1 MRTMHSTAARE
12 AASNTKA
19 GTVPDSISK
28 FNQLPDQALIGGA
41 AVCALVGD
49 ITRVTLWRW
58 VRSGTFPAPRKLPS
72 GRINAWKVG
81 DVRNF
86 LEQDADHAPSL

>member
-1 MRTMHSTAARE
+1 MQPMHSTAARE
-12 AASNTKA
+12 AASRTKSGSA
-19 GTVPDSISK
+19 PESISR

-41 AVCALVGD
+41 AVCALVGG

-86 LEQDADHAPSL
+86 LEQEADHATS